1 MEDDSSSS
9 SSGSDSGDDES
20 SDEEVN
26 VDEDNND
33 QAGSG
38 NDSEDG
44 EDDEEDDEDPDLFGK
59 NNEDYMKTTAVSALR
74 PPTLPASSFPRKQ
87 DFRDAGGRRGPP
99 ERGGPGGRGMRG
111 VGGGGG
117 GGMGGDGSGSLLPWN
132 QFSTFGG
139 PSGRGGRPSEA
150 LVADMK
156 LGATGHNNDMYRVK
170 CPPFQEPSHI
180 AGFSRSADG
189 SVQFDESCLRRFRR
203 EILQESGLD
212 LNEGFDTY
220 VEKKEDGAGSGFG
233 DLLACLR
240 DKQVPLD
247 NIHFVTYRN
256 NLNKILGTA
265 YNRQDVW
272 EMGVHKR
279 QGTVYLDV
287 HKLPEAPHLDVTM
300 QKRRSYWGYSFE
312 RFATEAPSSRQVN
325 GTARKPKNAV
335 NANVEFCAIVKT
347 KLGPHRIIMGA
358 EMDCY
363 DTASDGRKYFV
374 ELKTSRA
381 LDARTVDRF
390 ERDKLLKF
398 WIQSF
403 LAGVQRILVGYRDDA
418 GRLLGTEM
426 MRPQD
431 ITHRVK
437 QKHHWEGGVCLAFAD
452 QVLCWLYGSVK
463 EGEDYT
469 LRFNRHANRLE
480 LVKANS
486 CPDTISSHMDLLA
499 GTATR

>member
-1 MEDDSSSS
+1 MAEVSGSKVEEDSSSS
-9 SSGSDSGDDES
+9 SGGSDSDES
-20 SDEEVN
+20 SDEEVI
-26 VDEDNND
+26 
-33 QAGSG
+33 G
-38 NDSEDG
+38 
-44 EDDEEDDEDPDLFGK
+44 DEENAGREGSENSDEEEEEEEEEDLFGK
-59 NNEDYMKTTAVSALR
+59 NNEDYMKTSAVSALR
-74 PPTLPASSFPRKQ
+74 PPTLPPSSFPRKQ

-99 ERGGPGGRGMRG
+99 ERGNSGPRNMR
-111 VGGGGG
+111 GGGGG
-117 GGMGGDGSGSLLPWN
+117 GGGDGSGSLLPWN
-132 QFSTFGG
+132 NFSSFGG
-139 PSGRGGRPSEA
+139 PSGRGGRPSEP

-180 AGFSRSADG
+180 AGYSRNDDG
-189 SVQFDESCLRRFRR
+189 TVLFDESCLRRFRR
-203 EILQESGLD
+203 DILQESGVD
-212 LNEGFDTY
+212 LNDGFDTY

-233 DLLACLR
+233 DLLACIR
-240 DKQVPLD
+240 NKQIPLD

-279 QGTVYLDV
+279 KGTVYLDV
-287 HKLPEAPHLDVTM
+287 HKLPEAPHLDVEM
-300 QKRRSYWGYSFE
+300 QKRRCYWGYSFE
-312 RFATEAPSSRQVN
+312 KFATESPSSRQGSGN
-325 GTARKPKNAV
+325 ARKSAV
-335 NANVEFCAIVKT
+335 DANVEYCAVVKT

-363 DTASDGRKYFV
+363 DASADGRRHFV
-374 ELKTSRA
+374 ELKTSRV
-381 LDARTVDRF
+381 LDARTVDKF

-403 LAGVQRILVGYRDDA
+403 LAGVQRIVVGFRDDA
-418 GRLLGTEM
+418 GRLLYSEVM
-426 MRPQD
+426 KPQD
-431 ITHRVK
+431 ITQRVK

-463 EGEDYT
+463 EDEDYT
-469 LRFNRHANRLE
+469 LRFNRHANKLE

-486 CPDTISSHMDLLA
+486 CPSLITAHMELLT
-499 GTATR
+499 GATTPLYS